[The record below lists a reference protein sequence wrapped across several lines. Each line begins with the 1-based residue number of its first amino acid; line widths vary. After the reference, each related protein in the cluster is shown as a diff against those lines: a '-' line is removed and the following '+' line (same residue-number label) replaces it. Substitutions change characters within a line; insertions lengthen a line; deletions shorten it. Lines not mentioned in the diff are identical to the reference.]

1 MNVPQWKKRMFTELA
16 EQMLSELSELSEGQ
30 LRDLRG
36 ELGRYEANHAFE
48 HEGTRKAIR
57 LLIYVIGSLIFRI

>member
-1 MNVPQWKKRMFTELA
+1 MLAEKLVSALSDMTETELRI
-16 EQMLSELSELSEGQ
+16 M
-30 LRDLRG
+30 RG
-36 ELGRYEANHAFE
+36 ELSRLEVNHAFE